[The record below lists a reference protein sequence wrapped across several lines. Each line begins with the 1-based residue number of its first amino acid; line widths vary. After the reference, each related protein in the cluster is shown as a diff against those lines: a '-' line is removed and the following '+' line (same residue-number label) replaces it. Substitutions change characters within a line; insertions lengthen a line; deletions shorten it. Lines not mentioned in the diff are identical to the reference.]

1 MISQLRG
8 VIVEKNPT
16 KITLDV
22 HGVGYELLIP
32 VSTYEKLGN
41 TGEQAKLLTYLHVR
55 EDTLQLYGFASQKER
70 WMFANLIS
78 VSGIGPKLA
87 LSILSGCEL
96 ENLRQFIAQ
105 GDVAALTKLSG
116 VGRKTAQRLIT
127 ELQEKLGGQLA
138 ETPGLT
144 EVAMHASDSKYQEAI
159 QALQSL
165 GYDRNSATRAI
176 QKVLQHEK
184 DLSVEEL
191 VKKALQK
198 I

>member
-55 EDTLQLYGFASQKER
+55 KDTLQLYGFASQKER
-70 WMFANLIS
+70 WIFANLIS